1 MDKKQSK
8 HMRNYGLIG
17 KDISYSFSQNYFS
30 IKFKDED
37 ITDAKYQNF
46 DIQNINKFKENI
58 LTTKGLSGL
67 NVTIPYKES
76 IIPFLDA
83 LDKKAKKIGAVN
95 TIKFTKKGRLKGY
108 NTDIYGFK
116 KSIKPHIKKHHKKA
130 LILGTGGAS
139 KAIAYVLK
147 QLNIQFHFVSRQQS
161 KAVSYTYDTLTET
174 IINDHQ
180 IIINCSPVGTFPNV
194 NEAPNIPY
202 GGLSKKHV
210 LFDLIYNP
218 SQTVFLKHGKNRGAT
233 TINGYDMLVFQ
244 AEKSWKI
251 WNKNL

>member
-1 MDKKQSK
+1 
-8 HMRNYGLIG
+8 MRNYGLIG

-30 IKFKDED
+30 IKFKDEN

-46 DIQNINKFKENI
+46 DIQNIENFKSNI

-76 IIPFLDA
+76 II
-83 LDKKAKKIGAVN
+83 
-95 TIKFTKKGRLKGY
+95 
-108 NTDIYGFK
+108 
-116 KSIKPHIKKHHKKA
+116 PHIKKHHKKA

-161 KAVSYTYDTLTET
+161 KAVSYTYDTLTEA
-174 IINDHQ
+174 IINEHQ
-180 IIINCSPVGTFPNV
+180 IIINCSPVGTFPDV

-218 SQTVFLKHGKNRGAT
+218 SQTVFLKHGKNHGAT